1 MFHRSLCRHCRV
13 KLWNGKCLS
22 VLTTAF
28 TKKASLKIGDRP
40 WRHSSTK
47 LLVRIVIKSEIN
59 VFHWCSNI
67 ILFLGH
73 PLAQNERCLHMFL
86 QVISLNPPWFSCCDL
101 IGGEHRPELCAW
113 QGQKHLKQPFLNFLS
128 TLALSPSLIFI
139 LLIYSSYQSP
149 SIHVSHLLKRV

>member
-40 WRHSSTK
+40 WRHLSTR
-47 LLVRIVIKSEIN
+47 LLVRVFIKRAICFKYQAIN
-59 VFHWCSNI
+59 IFLWYSFI
-67 ILFLGH
+67 ILFSGH

-86 QVISLNPPWFSCCDL
+86 QVMSLNQPWFSCSAFT
-101 IGGEHRPELCAW
+101 GGEHWPELCAW
-113 QGQKHLKQPFLNFLS
+113 QGQKHLKHLFLNFPG
-128 TLALSPSLIFI
+128 AAAFPYIHPAPS
-139 LLIYSSYQSP
+139 
-149 SIHVSHLLKRV
+149 